1 MNNDLQRSPGRPK
14 QAENDLPIQDII
26 LRTAAKLF
34 MEHGY
39 EPVSL
44 QQIAKDCNVS
54 KPSIYYHFTSKPELF
69 KIAVTTMFKNV
80 HQATS
85 RLLREAG
92 HLEEGLLNVAEVR
105 LANPHAEIETILR
118 DAERHLSEIQIKEI
132 RAAENKIYEELADY
146 FEAEMDKNILRR
158 KNPML
163 LAQIFSTM
171 MVIGNKGDIIRKVD
185 PTLNLSKEIVEIF
198 LRGILVK
205 Y

>member
-1 MNNDLQRSPGRPK
+1 MNKDLQRSPGRPK

-44 QQIAKDCNVS
+44 QQIAKACNVT

-80 HQATS
+80 QQATS
-85 RLLREAG
+85 RLLREAD
-92 HLEEGLLNVAEVR
+92 HLEAGLLNVAKVR
-105 LANPHAEIETILR
+105 LANPHSDIETILR
-118 DAERHLSEIQIKEI
+118 DAERYLSEIQIQEI
-132 RAAENKIYEELADY
+132 REAENKIYEELANY
-146 FEAEMDKNILRR
+146 FEAAMDKNILRR
-158 KNPML
+158 NNSML

-171 MVIGNKGDIIRKVD
+171 MVIGNKGDIIRKSD
-185 PTLNLSKEIVEIF
+185 PTLDLSKEIVGLF
-198 LRGILVK
+198 LRGTLVK
-205 Y
+205 